1 MTSPSS
7 APVRIGL
14 VGAGQWAA
22 TMHAPLHA
30 AGAETQLTG
39 VWARR
44 PEAARELAEKHGV
57 PAFSTYE
64 ELLEGSEAVD
74 FAVPPDIQADL
85 AIGAAEAGRA
95 VMLEKPLATTFAQ
108 AAAIQAA
115 VERHAVPNILILSK
129 RYHPR
134 TQDFLVAAR
143 DLAARGAI
151 AGLRGRYIHGGFL
164 ESGFLGNGERNGWRQ
179 AYGALYDLGPHLLDL
194 MDAAAGPITAV
205 SAAGNVGGYTAFTTY
220 HSDSAVGQG
229 AVSGDVAV
237 EQVATDVDLYS
248 PAGLL
253 TYSTLGMN
261 QAEAWP
267 VLRAEFAAAVRTGA
281 PVTADI
287 ARGVHIQRILEALG
301 ASATEERTVEL
312 SEIAVPSTV

>member
-1 MTSPSS
+1 MNT
-7 APVRIGL
+7 AQNPVRIGL
-14 VGAGQWAA
+14 VGAGQWAE
-22 TMHAPLHA
+22 TMHAPLHS

-44 PEAARELAEKHGV
+44 PAAAQELARKHGV
-57 PAFSTYE
+57 PAFSTFE
-64 ELLEGSEAVD
+64 ELLENSEAVD

-108 AAAIQAA
+108 AAAISAA
-115 VERHAVPNILILSK
+115 VERYQVPNILILSK

-134 TQDFLVAAR
+134 TRDFLTEAQAWVA
-143 DLAARGAI
+143 GGEI

-164 ESGFLGNGERNGWRQ
+164 ESGFLGSGERQGWRQ

-194 MDAAAGPITAV
+194 MDAAAGPISAV
-205 SAAGNVGGYTAFTTY
+205 SASGQHGGYTAFTTF
-220 HSDSAVGQG
+220 HTGGSIGQA
-229 AVSGDVAV
+229 AVSGNVAV
-237 EQVATDVDLYS
+237 ERVATDIDLYS
-248 PAGLL
+248 PAGQL
-253 TYSTLGMN
+253 TYSTSGMD

-267 VLRAEFAAAVRTGA
+267 ILRAEFASAVRSGS

-287 ARGVHIQRILEALG
+287 ARGLHIQRILEALDLSVTQG
-301 ASATEERTVEL
+301 RTVEL
-312 SEIAVPSTV
+312 TEIAIPSAV